1 MTGIDSNLF
10 SLTFDGENAL
20 LTSSQK
26 DYESPEDSDSNNRY
40 IFNVNFADDL
50 NTTSQEVEITITNIN
65 DNSPVITSDSN
76 FSADENQATVGR
88 VLTEDADYDDI
99 SFSLSGTDASA
110 LYIDSS
116 GNLFFKSLP
125 NYE

>member
-1 MTGIDSNLF
+1 MNSIELIRLGTKIL
-10 SLTFDGENAL
+10 
-20 LTSSQK
+20 QK
-26 DYESPEDSDSNNRY
+26 N
-40 IFNVNFADDL
+40 
-50 NTTSQEVEITITNIN
+50 
-65 DNSPVITSDSN
+65 SN

-116 GNLFFKSLP
+116 GNLFFNSLP
-125 NYE
+125 NYEEINTYNFIVTATDGLYSANQNIVVNINNVRCSF